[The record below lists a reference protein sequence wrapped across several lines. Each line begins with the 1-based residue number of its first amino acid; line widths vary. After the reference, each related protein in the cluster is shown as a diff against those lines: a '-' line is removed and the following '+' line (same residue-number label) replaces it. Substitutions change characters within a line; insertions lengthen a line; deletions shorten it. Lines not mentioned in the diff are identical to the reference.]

1 MILVMTH
8 IMSNVTA
15 VFLTNTMSATKA
27 EILILIITEIM
38 TSFLI
43 DIITAILLLIIDI
56 MNAIMTIQLS

>member
-1 MILVMTH
+1 MAIYMILVMNH

-27 EILILIITEIM
+27 EILIFIITEIM

-43 DIITAILLLIIDI
+43 DIITAISLLI
-56 MNAIMTIQLS
+56 S

>member
-1 MILVMTH
+1 MAIYMILVMNH

-27 EILILIITEIM
+27 EILIFIITEIM

-43 DIITAILLLIIDI
+43 DIITAILLLI
-56 MNAIMTIQLS
+56 S